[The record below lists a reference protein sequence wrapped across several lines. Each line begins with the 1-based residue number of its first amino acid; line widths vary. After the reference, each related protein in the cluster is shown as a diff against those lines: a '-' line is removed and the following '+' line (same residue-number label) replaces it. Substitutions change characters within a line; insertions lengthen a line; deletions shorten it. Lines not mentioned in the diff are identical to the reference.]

1 MAFFSTLSTGL
12 VAGLHGYIFILES
25 FLWTTPRGRAAF
37 KLTPEFAL
45 QTRTLAANQ
54 GVYNGFLAAG
64 LVWGLLHPV
73 PEFAKEIKLFF
84 LGCVGVAGLVG
95 GMTSSRRIMGIQTAP
110 ALVAAVC
117 TVLGW

>member
-54 GVYNGFLAAG
+54 GVYNGFLAVG
-64 LVWGLLHPV
+64 LVWGLLHPN

-95 GMTSSRRIMGIQTAP
+95 GATSSRRIMGIQTAP
-110 ALVAAVC
+110 ALAAAVC
-117 TVLGW
+117 TVLRW